1 MELSCVHYKGQIE
14 AKNLHVIWD
23 SAENT
28 TTRCDEKLIMMVLD
42 NFISNAVRFCKENG
56 AIRFTIAPGT
66 VNVYNEG
73 AQIPEDQIKEIWT
86 PMYKGDSSR
95 NETKGTSGMGLAIS
109 AVILKAHRAS
119 YGVHNVTRGVEFYF
133 KLPFKK

>member
-1 MELSCVHYKGQIE
+1 MNNLLMSMLAYTRLSDSFCELNKTDCSLQEMMELSCVHYKGQIE

-56 AIRFTIAPGT
+56 VIRFTIRS
-66 VNVYNEG
+66 
-73 AQIPEDQIKEIWT
+73 
-86 PMYKGDSSR
+86 GDR
-95 NETKGTSGMGLAIS
+95 
-109 AVILKAHRAS
+109 
-119 YGVHNVTRGVEFYF
+119 
-133 KLPFKK
+133 

>member
-1 MELSCVHYKGQIE
+1 MSCVHYKGQIE

-56 AIRFTIAPGT
+56 VIRFTIAPGT

-86 PMYKGDSSR
+86 PMYKGSADKAEKTASC
-95 NETKGTSGMGLAIS
+95 KAFGGWTSGNGTGDQCSDPKIPS
-109 AVILKAHRAS
+109 CILWGS
-119 YGVHNVTRGVEFYF
+119 
-133 KLPFKK
+133 